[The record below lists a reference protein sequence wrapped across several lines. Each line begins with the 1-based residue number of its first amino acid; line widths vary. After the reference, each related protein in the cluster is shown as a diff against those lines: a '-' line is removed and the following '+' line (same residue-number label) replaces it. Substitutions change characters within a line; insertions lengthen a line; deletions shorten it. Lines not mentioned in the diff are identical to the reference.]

1 MLFRKPQSA
10 RGFSLPE
17 LLVVMAI
24 MMLLATLLIPRT
36 RGAKELAER
45 AAAEESMH
53 AIRSSQEAYRITN
66 GSYASSFRTL
76 TSLRGGPLLAGENQ
90 PGPGGME
97 DVLLYKGYIFRLKR
111 TAPDQYSVTA
121 EPVINRSNR
130 DWFKMD
136 QYGSIRIT
144 RGSWETLHQDVGAP
158 GN

>member
-1 MLFRKPQSA
+1 MLFRKPRSG

-53 AIRSSQEAYRITN
+53 AIQSSQEAYRITN

-76 TSLRGGPLLAGENQ
+76 TSLRGGPLLTGESR
-90 PGPGGME
+90 PTPGGTE
-97 DVLLYKGYIFRLKR
+97 DVLVYKGYVFRLRR
-111 TAPDQYSVTA
+111 TAPDQYTVTA

-130 DWFKMD
+130 DWFRMD
-136 QYGSIRIT
+136 QHSPIGIT
-144 RGSWETLHQDVGAP
+144 RGSWETLHQEAGTT
-158 GN
+158 N

>member
-24 MMLLATLLIPRT
+24 MLLLASLLIPRR
-36 RGAKELAER
+36 RGAIELAER

-53 AIRSSQEAYRITN
+53 AIQSSQEAYRITN

-76 TSLRGGPLLAGENQ
+76 TSLRGGPLLAGQNQ

-97 DVLLYKGYIFRLKR
+97 DVLLYKGYVFRLKR
-111 TAPDQYSVTA
+111 TASDQYTVTA
-121 EPVINRSNR
+121 EPVMNRTNR
-130 DWFKMD
+130 DWFQMD
-136 QYGSIRIT
+136 QHSPIRIT
-144 RGSWETLHQDVGAP
+144 RGSWEILHQDVGA
-158 GN
+158 GK